1 MKIGLTGASG
11 FIGRRVIQLA
21 AQHRHEVIGYSRQTD
36 HAIPGCLETRLFTP
50 GRSVDVNGCDALIHL
65 AGENVFGLWT
75 KAKKKR
81 IRESRQLGTRQIV
94 QAIATAAVPPRVLVS
109 GSAIG
114 FYGDTGEVIA
124 DENSAPGQGFLTD
137 VTVAWETEAECARER
152 GVRVVLVR
160 TGVVLGKE
168 GGALRAM
175 ALPFRLGLG
184 GRLGHGRQWMS
195 WIHLDDEAA
204 LLIFAAENPEVTGPL
219 NAVAPEPI
227 RNADFTR
234 LLAQTLHRSALI
246 PAPKFALKALL
257 GEFSSEL
264 LQSKRIVPRVALEHE
279 FAFQFPYLEDAFNAE
294 LSKP

>member
-21 AQHRHEVIGYSRQTD
+21 AQHGHEVIGYSRQTE
-36 HAIPGCLETRLFTP
+36 HALPGCIETRLFAP

-75 KAKKKR
+75 KAKKQR
-81 IRESRQLGTRQIV
+81 ILESRTLGTRQIV
-94 QAIATAAVPPRVLVS
+94 HAIATSAVPPRVLVS

-114 FYGDTGEVIA
+114 FYGDTAEALV
-124 DENSAPGQGFLTD
+124 DESAERGHGFLAD
-137 VTVAWETEAECARER
+137 VTVAWETEALRARAHDT
-152 GVRVVLVR
+152 RVVLVR
-160 TGVVLGKE
+160 TGVVLGK
-168 GGALRAM
+168 GGALRVM
-175 ALPFRLGLG
+175 SLPFRLGLG
-184 GRLGHGRQWMS
+184 GKLGDGQQWMS

-204 LLIFAAENPEVTGPL
+204 MLIFAAENPEVTGPI

-234 LLAQTLHRSALI
+234 LLAQAVHRPAFL

-257 GEFSSEL
+257 GEFSAEL
-264 LQSKRIVPRVALEHE
+264 LESKRIVPRVAAEHE
-279 FAFQFPYLEDAFNAE
+279 FAYQFPFLEDALGN
-294 LSKP
+294 LLPSPD